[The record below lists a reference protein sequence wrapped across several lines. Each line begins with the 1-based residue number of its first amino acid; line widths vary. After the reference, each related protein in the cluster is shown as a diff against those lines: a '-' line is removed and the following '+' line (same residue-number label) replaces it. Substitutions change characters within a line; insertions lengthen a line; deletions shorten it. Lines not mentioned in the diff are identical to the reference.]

1 MIKRKNYLNNRDLL
15 KEIHASKNSYSSYV
29 AEGDDVYDIILP
41 NVDKINIRTIAQAK
55 RNQADRIQK
64 QNYEAARERGEKVKQ
79 ADFAVDWKKI
89 DKTQVVFRIMTH
101 DHRVLT
107 AKLKFNGYRLL
118 RSCSHDLFTCC

>member
-15 KEIHASKNSYSSYV
+15 KEIHLSKNTYSSFV
-29 AEGDDVYDIILP
+29 SEGDDVYDIILP

-89 DKTQVVFRIMTH
+89 DKTSGSYDYKNT
-101 DHRVLT
+101 
-107 AKLKFNGYRLL
+107 KNN
-118 RSCSHDLFTCC
+118 